1 MQLLFLWYI
10 LHNMI
15 IGVPKEVKN
24 NENRVGL
31 TPKSVMQL
39 SKNGHQILIQKN
51 AGRNIGYLDDQY
63 QSAGA
68 TIIDTAE
75 DLYKSSEM
83 VVKVKEPIP
92 DEYGFLREDL
102 TLFTYLHLAGD
113 VENAKRLIDTGVTG
127 IAYETV
133 TADDGS
139 MPLLAPMSTIAGQL
153 AFVVGSYHLLKQN
166 NGKGVMI
173 GKLDD
178 IDPRIVTVIG
188 AGVAGTQSIS
198 KAIDNNAHVKVLDTS
213 QSKLDELRL
222 KFGSENIQYI
232 LSDKDSVQDS
242 INESDLV
249 IGSVYV
255 VGKEAPKVVT
265 KEMLTSMSYGTVMV
279 DVSIDQ
285 GGCFETSKPTT
296 HDNPTFIENDIVHYC
311 VTNMPGAVPLTAT
324 QALNKVTLPY
334 IEKLANKGILNA
346 LEEDEHFMNGLNIK
360 NGLITHPGVKE
371 ALG

>member
-1 MQLLFLWYI
+1 
-10 LHNMI
+10 MI

-24 NENRVGL
+24 NENRIGL
-31 TPKSVMQL
+31 TPQSVEQL
-39 SKNGHQILIQKN
+39 SKNGHEILVQKD
-51 AGRNIGYLDDQY
+51 AGKNIGYFDDQY
-63 QSAGA
+63 LNAGA
-68 TIIDTAE
+68 KIINTAE

-92 DEYGFLREDL
+92 DEYKYLREDL

-113 VENAKRLIDTGVTG
+113 PENAKKLIDTGVTG

-133 TADDGS
+133 TAEDGS

-153 AFVVGSYHLLKQN
+153 AVVVGSYHLLKHN
-166 NGKGVMI
+166 KGKGVMI

-178 IDPRIVTVIG
+178 IDPRIVSVIG

-213 QSKLDELRL
+213 QSKLDELKL
-222 KFGSENIQYI
+222 KFGSANIEYI
-232 LSDKDSVQDS
+232 LSDTESVQDS

-255 VGKEAPKVVT
+255 VGKEAPKVIA
-265 KEMLTSMSYGTVMV
+265 KEMLASMNPGTVMV

-334 IEKLANKGILNA
+334 IETLANKGISTA
-346 LEEDEHFMNGLNIK
+346 LEEDNHFMNGLNIK

>member
-1 MQLLFLWYI
+1 
-10 LHNMI
+10 MI

-24 NENRVGL
+24 NENRIGL
-31 TPKSVMQL
+31 TPQSVEQL
-39 SKNGHQILIQKN
+39 SKNGHEIFVQKD
-51 AGRNIGYLDDQY
+51 AGKNIGYFDDQY
-63 QSAGA
+63 LNAGA
-68 TIIDTAE
+68 KIINTAE

-92 DEYGFLREDL
+92 DEYKYLREDL

-113 VENAKRLIDTGVTG
+113 PENAKKLIDTGVTG

-133 TADDGS
+133 TAEDGS

-153 AFVVGSYHLLKQN
+153 AVVVGSYHLLKHN
-166 NGKGVMI
+166 KGKGVMI

-178 IDPRIVTVIG
+178 IDPRIVSVIG

-213 QSKLDELRL
+213 QSKLDDLQL
-222 KFGSENIQYI
+222 KFGSANIEYI

-255 VGKEAPKVVT
+255 VGKEAPKVIA
-265 KEMLTSMSYGTVMV
+265 KEMLASMNPGTVMV

-334 IEKLANKGILNA
+334 IETLAKKGISKA
-346 LEEDEHFMNGLNIK
+346 LEEDNHFMNGLNIK

>member
-1 MQLLFLWYI
+1 
-10 LHNMI
+10 MI

-24 NENRVGL
+24 NENRIGL
-31 TPKSVMQL
+31 TPQSVEQL
-39 SKNGHQILIQKN
+39 SKNGHEILVQKD
-51 AGRNIGYLDDQY
+51 AGKNIGYFDDQY
-63 QSAGA
+63 LNAGA
-68 TIIDTAE
+68 KIINTAE

-92 DEYGFLREDL
+92 DEYKYLREDL

-113 VENAKRLIDTGVTG
+113 PENAKKLIDTGVTG

-133 TADDGS
+133 TAEDGS

-153 AFVVGSYHLLKQN
+153 AVVVGSYHLLKHN
-166 NGKGVMI
+166 KGKGVMI

-178 IDPRIVTVIG
+178 IDPRIVSVIG

-198 KAIDNNAHVKVLDTS
+198 KAIDNHAHVKVLDTS
-213 QSKLDELRL
+213 QSKLDDLKL
-222 KFGSENIQYI
+222 KFGSANIEYI

-255 VGKEAPKVVT
+255 VGKEAPKVIA
-265 KEMLTSMSYGTVMV
+265 KEMLASMNPGTVMV

-334 IEKLANKGILNA
+334 IETLANKGISTA
-346 LEEDEHFMNGLNIK
+346 LEEDNHFM

>member
-1 MQLLFLWYI
+1 
-10 LHNMI
+10 MI

-24 NENRVGL
+24 NENRIGL
-31 TPKSVMQL
+31 TPQSVEQL
-39 SKNGHQILIQKN
+39 SKNGHEIFVQKD
-51 AGRNIGYLDDQY
+51 AGKNIGYFDDQY
-63 QSAGA
+63 LNAGA
-68 TIIDTAE
+68 KIINTAE

-92 DEYGFLREDL
+92 DEYKYLREDL

-113 VENAKRLIDTGVTG
+113 PENAKKLIDTGVTG

-133 TADDGS
+133 TAEDGS

-153 AFVVGSYHLLKQN
+153 AVVVGSYHLLKHN
-166 NGKGVMI
+166 KGKGVMI

-178 IDPRIVTVIG
+178 IDPRIVSVIG

-198 KAIDNNAHVKVLDTS
+198 KAIDNHAHVKVLDTS
-213 QSKLDELRL
+213 QSKLDDLKL
-222 KFGSENIQYI
+222 KFGSANIEYI

-255 VGKEAPKVVT
+255 VGKEAPKVIA
-265 KEMLTSMSYGTVMV
+265 KEMLASMNPGTVMV

-334 IEKLANKGILNA
+334 IETLANKGISTA
-346 LEEDEHFMNGLNIK
+346 LEEDNHFMNGLNIK

>member
-1 MQLLFLWYI
+1 
-10 LHNMI
+10 MI

-24 NENRVGL
+24 NENRIGL
-31 TPKSVMQL
+31 TPQSVEQL
-39 SKNGHQILIQKN
+39 SKNGHEIIVQKD
-51 AGRNIGYLDDQY
+51 AGKNIGYFDDQY
-63 QSAGA
+63 LNAGA
-68 TIIDTAE
+68 KIINTAE

-92 DEYGFLREDL
+92 DEYKYLTEDL

-113 VENAKRLIDTGVTG
+113 PENAKKLIDTGVTG

-133 TADDGS
+133 TAEDGS

-153 AFVVGSYHLLKQN
+153 AVVVGSYHLLKHN
-166 NGKGVMI
+166 KGKGVMI

-178 IDPRIVTVIG
+178 IDPRIVSVIG
-188 AGVAGTQSIS
+188 AGDAGTQSIS

-213 QSKLDELRL
+213 QSKLDDLKL
-222 KFGSENIQYI
+222 KFGSANIEYI

-255 VGKEAPKVVT
+255 VGKEAPKVIA
-265 KEMLTSMSYGTVMV
+265 KEMLASMNPGTVMV

-334 IEKLANKGILNA
+334 IETLANKGISKA
-346 LEEDEHFMNGLNIK
+346 LEEDNHFMNGLNIK

>member
-1 MQLLFLWYI
+1 
-10 LHNMI
+10 MI

-24 NENRVGL
+24 NENRIGL
-31 TPKSVMQL
+31 TPQSVEQL
-39 SKNGHQILIQKN
+39 SKNGHEILVQKD
-51 AGRNIGYLDDQY
+51 AGKNIGYFDDQY
-63 QSAGA
+63 LNAGA
-68 TIIDTAE
+68 KIINTAE

-92 DEYGFLREDL
+92 DEYKYLREDL

-113 VENAKRLIDTGVTG
+113 PENAKKLIDTGVTG

-133 TADDGS
+133 TAEDGS

-153 AFVVGSYHLLKQN
+153 AVVVGSYHLLKHN
-166 NGKGVMI
+166 KGKGVMI

-178 IDPRIVTVIG
+178 IDPRIVSVIG

-198 KAIDNNAHVKVLDTS
+198 KAIDNHAHVKVLDTS
-213 QSKLDELRL
+213 QSKLDDLKL
-222 KFGSENIQYI
+222 KFGSANIEYI

-255 VGKEAPKVVT
+255 VGKEAPKVIA
-265 KEMLTSMSYGTVMV
+265 KEMLASMNPGTVMV

-334 IEKLANKGILNA
+334 IETLANKGISRA
-346 LEEDEHFMNGLNIK
+346 LEEDNHFMNGLNIK